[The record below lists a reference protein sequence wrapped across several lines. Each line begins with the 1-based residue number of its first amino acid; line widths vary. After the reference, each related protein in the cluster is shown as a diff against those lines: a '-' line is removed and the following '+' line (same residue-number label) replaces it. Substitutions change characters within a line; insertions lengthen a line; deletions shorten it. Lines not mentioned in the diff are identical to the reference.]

1 MKTSHWRLYD
11 ENVGQMNVDG
21 VLLVS
26 GRFEGFKCLR
36 LQIRQVEVN
45 ENPPDPMVAGACL
58 KLIEPDDGSL
68 LNPMMGFGSGSSFL
82 GLESPSKVGYS
93 QKDGLGN
100 L

>member
-1 MKTSHWRLYD
+1 MKTSNWRLYD

-21 VLLVS
+21 VLFVS

-68 LNPMMGFGSGSSFL
+68 LNPMMGFGSESSFL

-93 QKDGLGN
+93 QKDGLRN